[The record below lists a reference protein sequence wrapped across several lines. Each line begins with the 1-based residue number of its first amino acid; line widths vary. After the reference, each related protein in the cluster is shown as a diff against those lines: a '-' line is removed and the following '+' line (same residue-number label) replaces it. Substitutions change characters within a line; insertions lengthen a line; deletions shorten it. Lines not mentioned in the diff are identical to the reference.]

1 MCLMAA
7 LYFRQIGAKKNDKRG
22 KIQRD
27 IRNRN
32 RLRILQSLSLQPLQ
46 LQILGSV
53 QCWRST
59 LCQLVGLGIYWAVG
73 GNAMKLYNYAMK
85 LLNIAIPEFKK
96 EGMTDKDIQEGF
108 DVAKRILNRLVLK
121 KGEKEALEKAL
132 EDAKKSES
140 EDKS

>member
-1 MCLMAA
+1 
-7 LYFRQIGAKKNDKRG
+7 
-22 KIQRD
+22 
-27 IRNRN
+27 
-32 RLRILQSLSLQPLQ
+32 
-46 LQILGSV
+46 
-53 QCWRST
+53 
-59 LCQLVGLGIYWAVG
+59 
-73 GNAMKLYNYAMK
+73 MKLYDYALK

-121 KGEKEALEKAL
+121 KDEKEALEKAL

>member
-1 MCLMAA
+1 
-7 LYFRQIGAKKNDKRG
+7 
-22 KIQRD
+22 
-27 IRNRN
+27 
-32 RLRILQSLSLQPLQ
+32 
-46 LQILGSV
+46 
-53 QCWRST
+53 
-59 LCQLVGLGIYWAVG
+59 
-73 GNAMKLYNYAMK
+73 MKLYDYAMK

-96 EGMTDKDIQEGF
+96 EGMTDRDIQEGF

>member
-1 MCLMAA
+1 M
-7 LYFRQIGAKKNDKRG
+7 G
-22 KIQRD
+22 
-27 IRNRN
+27 
-32 RLRILQSLSLQPLQ
+32 
-46 LQILGSV
+46 
-53 QCWRST
+53 
-59 LCQLVGLGIYWAVG
+59 
-73 GNAMKLYNYAMK
+73 MKLYDYAMK

-121 KGEKEALEKAL
+121 RDEKEALEKAL

>member
-1 MCLMAA
+1 
-7 LYFRQIGAKKNDKRG
+7 
-22 KIQRD
+22 
-27 IRNRN
+27 
-32 RLRILQSLSLQPLQ
+32 
-46 LQILGSV
+46 
-53 QCWRST
+53 
-59 LCQLVGLGIYWAVG
+59 
-73 GNAMKLYNYAMK
+73 MKLYDYALK

>member
-1 MCLMAA
+1 
-7 LYFRQIGAKKNDKRG
+7 
-22 KIQRD
+22 
-27 IRNRN
+27 
-32 RLRILQSLSLQPLQ
+32 
-46 LQILGSV
+46 
-53 QCWRST
+53 
-59 LCQLVGLGIYWAVG
+59 
-73 GNAMKLYNYAMK
+73 MKLYDYAMK

-121 KGEKEALEKAL
+121 KDEKEALEKAL